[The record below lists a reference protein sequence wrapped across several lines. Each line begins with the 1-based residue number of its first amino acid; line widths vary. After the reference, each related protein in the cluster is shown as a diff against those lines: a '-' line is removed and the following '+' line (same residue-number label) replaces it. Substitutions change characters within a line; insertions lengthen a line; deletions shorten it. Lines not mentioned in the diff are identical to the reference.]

1 MSEILGI
8 SGYAGCGKDLFFRL
22 FKEEMKKI
30 NNKTVSRV
38 AIADTLKYEVR
49 SSMLELKGIDPTECS
64 PEQKEEI
71 RDFLIFYGLQR
82 RSETLGRYWVEKI
95 SKIIKHHIN
104 SDFICVTDIRFNFY
118 PHDEVYWLKNEMGGK
133 LLVIKQ
139 FVYQPFKI
147 GTAKPIKDYQLPPNA
162 IEEKNM
168 EQIEKD
174 ADYFIEWPFCFWKE
188 NKDHINENLRP
199 AVKEFIL
206 KNYENKN

>member
-1 MSEILGI
+1 
-8 SGYAGCGKDLFFRL
+8 
-22 FKEEMKKI
+22 MKKI

-49 SSMLELKGIDPTECS
+49 SSVLELKGIDPTECTRD
-64 PEQKEEI
+64 QKDEI
-71 RDFLIFYGLQR
+71 RDFLIFYGIQR
-82 RSETLGRYWVEKI
+82 RNETLGRYWVEKTSNI
-95 SKIIKHHIN
+95 VKRMK
-104 SDFICVTDIRFNFY
+104 SDFVCVTDIRFNFY

-139 FVYQPFKI
+139 FVYEPLEMGI
-147 GTAKPIKDYQLPPNA
+147 AKPIKDYQSPPNP

-168 EQIEKD
+168 KQVEKD
-174 ADYFIEWPFCFWKE
+174 ADYFIEWPFCCFLRD

-206 KNYENKN
+206 KNYESKN